1 MRHAY
6 AYIQKNAALFDCCL
20 GDAGLWTLSCV
31 AKACATQK
39 PWAWC
44 LVERWQLKCRLGTHQ
59 ADGWPTGSVKEKKSK
74 MVQRGGCYNQYW

>member
-6 AYIQKNAALFDCCL
+6 AYIYIKKNAALFGCCL
-20 GDAGLWTLSCV
+20 GDPGLWTLSCV

-44 LVERWQLKCRLGTHQ
+44 LVERWQLKFRDTPSWRLANRQCQRKDGT
-59 ADGWPTGSVKEKKSK
+59 
-74 MVQRGGCYNQYW
+74 